1 MPDPRLFIQGLV
13 VATVASLL
21 VTGALLRLRPGPAGS
36 GWGGRQAAGWGALAG
51 LVAGWW
57 RLGYPLPW
65 PPTTGLNRLLV
76 IVLPALLMVDW
87 VCARVFGWREPGAAG
102 NGLWGPRLTW
112 RGCLCLGICSLT
124 IPVVLLWNSVHLG
137 GAGSGPWLPVRG
149 AAFVAT
155 GLCLALGGWSLQRLA
170 DRPYGVVVPLSLAA
184 AIFAGGLCVLL
195 AGYIKGGAVAF
206 PLAGSLLG
214 VLAASAGG
222 PLMGRLDPGTMRS
235 IRQCCVAWGI
245 CALYGV
251 LLVGCAFGKLPGT
264 RALLVGLA
272 PLAAWA
278 SQPPALGRL
287 ASSWRMAVGLA
298 VVALLLLGAIV
309 AGQQEFERTMGPLI
323 R

>member
-1 MPDPRLFIQGLV
+1 M
-13 VATVASLL
+13 
-21 VTGALLRLRPGPAGS
+21 
-36 GWGGRQAAGWGALAG
+36 
-51 LVAGWW
+51 
-57 RLGYPLPW
+57 
-65 PPTTGLNRLLV
+65 
-76 IVLPALLMVDW
+76 
-87 VCARVFGWREPGAAG
+87 
-102 NGLWGPRLTW
+102 
-112 RGCLCLGICSLT
+112 CLGICSLT

-137 GAGSGPWLPVRG
+137 GAGSGSWLALSG

-155 GLCLALGGWSLQRLA
+155 GLGLAVGGWSLQRLA
-170 DRPYGVVVPLSLAA
+170 DRPAGVVVPLSLAA

-214 VLAASAGG
+214 VLAASAGW
-222 PLMGRLDPGTMRS
+222 PLTGRLDPGTMRG

-272 PLAAWA
+272 PLAAWG
-278 SQPPALGRL
+278 SQRPALGRL

-298 VVALLLLGAIV
+298 LVALLLLGAIV